1 MIKETCLQIVDIEE
15 RLASEQISRTARRRR
30 IQSIDELLNEFELL
44 NLAEEMEVPAELEGR
59 VRHFVGRESHPVAT
73 RPNDEVS
80 ITDWMEALYDVQDTL
95 MVPFEDDFE

>member
-1 MIKETCLQIVDIEE
+1 MIKETCLQIVDIEQ

-44 NLAEEMEVPAELEGR
+44 NLAEEMEIPIELEGK
-59 VRHFVGRESHPVAT
+59 VRAFVASESHPVAA
-73 RPNDEVS
+73 RPNTEIS